1 MDFNL
6 RLILYIGVFI
16 LVLYLFFKFFKI
28 PKIGTLTLNTGGVK
42 TGKSLLTA
50 WFVWR
55 LYIRARFVY
64 FLKGGLAQLLR
75 KPLPE
80 KPLIYSNVPLAL
92 PHVALTTDMI
102 MRKVRFAYGS
112 IINICE
118 ASLLADSQLYRD
130 WTTTER
136 VAFFAKLIGHETRG
150 GYLLLDTQCIND
162 ISLGFRRNLSNYF
175 YIHRGVKG
183 LFFHRL
189 YLKEYI
195 HSEDNSV
202 INVEDK
208 DLEEAMKCVLIPKF
222 VYKIYDRYTY
232 SSLTDNLPVDNYVHY
247 LRKKRREKV
256 SLKSKHIISFNKFIR
271 EKLYLSEVSDNEEK
285 NVK

>member
-6 RLILYIGVFI
+6 RLILYIGIFI
-16 LVLYLFFKFFKI
+16 LFLYLFGKFFKI
-28 PKIGTLTLNTGGVK
+28 PKIGTLSLTTGGVK
-42 TGKSLLTA
+42 TGKSLLTT

-55 LYIRARFVY
+55 LFTRARIVY
-64 FLKGGLAQLLR
+64 FLKGGLCQLLK
-75 KPLPE
+75 KPSPE
-80 KPLIYSNVPLAL
+80 KPLIYSNVPISM
-92 PHVALTTDMI
+92 PHVVLTTDMI

-189 YLKEYI
+189 YVKEYI

-208 DLEEAMKCVLIPKF
+208 DIEESMRCVLVPKF
-222 VYKIYDRYTY
+222 VYKIYDRYTF
-232 SSLTDNLPVDNYVHY
+232 SSLTDNLPVDTRVHY
-247 LRKKRREKV
+247 LRKNRRKKPV
-256 SLKSKHIISFNKFIR
+256 LKSKTIVSFNKFIR
-271 EKLYLSEVSDNEEK
+271 EKLYLNEDNHNEK
-285 NVK
+285 KDVK